1 MARIAVGGFQHETNT
16 FAPQQAT
23 WEEFV
28 RADAWPPLLRG
39 PEMIA
44 GVEGF
49 NIPISGAVKRLAE
62 LGHEVVPLAWAAAAP
77 ASYVTEDAYEKMWAL
92 FDEDLKKL
100 GPFDAVYLDLHGAMV
115 AENTEDGE
123 GELLRRIRGVVGND
137 LPIVASLDYHANL
150 TPEMAK
156 LATALVGYRTYPHI
170 DMAVTGKR
178 AVELLDR
185 LLKEKRPVYRAYR
198 QLDFLIPLVW
208 QCTFI
213 EPAKAIFDL
222 VGELEAGEKSHNQ
235 GIVSVTHTPG
245 FPPADIAQCGP
256 ALVVYGHDKEAV
268 EAAADKL
275 AQTVKAQEKAFAGE
289 LLDPDAAALRAI
301 ELSKKAKKPIVLA
314 DVQDNPGA
322 GGTSDTVGLLA
333 ALMRHKA
340 KGAVIGMIVDE
351 EAAKAAVETGEGN
364 VMHRGIGAV
373 VGYAGEKPV
382 VADWRVVK
390 VGDGKFTGTGTDR
403 NRYLGMLSYRTN
415 QYTVAGEYVSVK
427 NAAVTGSIIS
437 AFGVYHLAAPSKISL
452 VARVDIFD
460 PDNNVA
466 NNGNTRIIGGAS
478 YQLSPNVRLL
488 ADLDRVKGQGG
499 ATAINQFL
507 IQAQF
512 VF

>member
-1 MARIAVGGFQHETNT
+1 
-16 FAPQQAT
+16 
-23 WEEFV
+23 
-28 RADAWPPLLRG
+28 
-39 PEMIA
+39 
-44 GVEGF
+44 
-49 NIPISGAVKRLAE
+49 
-62 LGHEVVPLAWAAAAP
+62 
-77 ASYVTEDAYEKMWAL
+77 
-92 FDEDLKKL
+92 
-100 GPFDAVYLDLHGAMV
+100 MV

-123 GELLRRIRGVVGND
+123 GELLKRIRTIVGGAM
-137 LPIVASLDYHANL
+137 PIVASLDYHANL
-150 TPEMAK
+150 TPDMAS

-178 AVELLDR
+178 AAELLDR

-213 EPAKAIFDL
+213 EPAKSIFDL

-275 AQTVKAQEKAFAGE
+275 AQTVKAQERAFAGE

-301 ELSKKAKKPIVLA
+301 ELSKNAKKPIVLA

-351 EAAKAAVETGEGN
+351 EAAKEAVATGEGN

-390 VGDGKFTGTGTDR
+390 VGDGKFTGTGPFYGGARFQIGPMALVTDEAS
-403 NRYLGMLSYRTN
+403 G
-415 QYTVAGEYVSVK
+415 VS
-427 NAAVTGSIIS
+427 AVLASEAHPGGRPGDVPPCRRRARES
-437 AFGVYHLAAPSKISL
+437 ADPRPEVDGAFPRRLPAHRRDHPGGA
-452 VARVDIFD
+452 VARRAHHRSDGD
-460 PDNNVA
+460 ALQAPA
-466 NNGNTRIIGGAS
+466 
-478 YQLSPNVRLL
+478 
-488 ADLDRVKGQGG
+488 QGH
-499 ATAINQFL
+499 
-507 IQAQF
+507 QAQADGTG
-512 VF
+512 VERRVVVSSGPPCVSRLMTARAGRARSGRL

>member
-77 ASYVTEDAYEKMWAL
+77 ASYVTADAYEKMWAL

-123 GELLRRIRGVVGND
+123 GELLRRIRGIVGD
-137 LPIVASLDYHANL
+137 ELPIVASLDYHANL

-156 LATALVGYRTYPHI
+156 LATAMVGYRTYPHI
-170 DMAVTGKR
+170 DMAATGKR

-185 LLKEKRPVYRAYR
+185 LLREKRPVYRAYR

-213 EPAKAIFDL
+213 EPAKSIFDL

-235 GIVSVTHTPG
+235 GIVSVAH
-245 FPPADIAQCGP
+245 CGP

-275 AQTVKAQEKAFAGE
+275 AQAVKAQERAFDGE

-301 ELSKKAKKPIVLA
+301 ELSKGASKPIVLA

-322 GGTSDTVGLLA
+322 GGTSDTIGLLA
-333 ALMRHKA
+333 ALMRNKA
-340 KGAVIGMIVDE
+340 KGAVIGMIVNE
-351 EAAKAAVETGEGN
+351 GAAKSAVETGEGN
-364 VMHRGIGAV
+364 VMRRGIGAV
-373 VGYAGEKPV
+373 VGYAGEKPLE
-382 VADWRVVK
+382 ADWRVVK
-390 VGDGKFTGTGTDR
+390 LGDGKFMGTGPFYGGARLRIGPVALITDEAS
-403 NRYLGMLSYRTN
+403 G
-415 QYTVAGEYVSVK
+415 VSAVLACK
-427 NAAVTGSIIS
+427 RVQAADQEMFRHV
-437 AFGVYHLAAPSKISL
+437 GVEPSKVPILALKSTVHFRADFQPIAASIL
-452 VARVDIFD
+452 TVQSPGAHLTD
-460 PDNNVA
+460 PADFPYRNLRA
-466 NNGNTRIIGGAS
+466 G
-478 YQLSPNVRLL
+478 VRLRPEGPL
-488 ADLDRVKGQGG
+488 R
-499 ATAINQFL
+499 
-507 IQAQF
+507 
-512 VF
+512 